1 MKKGIVREAF
11 IASIP
16 VFAGYIVLGFGF
28 GVLLR
33 LEGYNAL
40 YAMLM
45 SVTIYGGAMQYVAVE
60 LIATNASLITTA
72 LTSLLVQV
80 RHLFYGISL
89 IDLYKGAGIK
99 KAYMIFGLTDETYS
113 LTVRGTHFSG
123 KDKYTYFFLVTLFNH
138 IYWIMGGVLGALFG
152 AILPFDSRG
161 MDFSLTALF
170 VTIFI
175 EQFKRNKDRFPALM
189 GGAVTFCCLVIFGKE
204 TFLIPTML
212 IICAILIGRIIYT
225 EKKEQV
231 KRNDRA

>member
-1 MKKGIVREAF
+1 MNKKIVREAF
-11 IASIP
+11 IASLP
-16 VFAGYIVLGFGF
+16 VMAGYLVLGTGF

-45 SVTIYGGAMQYVAVE
+45 SITIYGGATQYVAVE

-80 RHLFYGISL
+80 RHLFYGLSL

-113 LTVRGTHFSG
+113 LTVRGTHFKG
-123 KDKYTYFFLVTLFNH
+123 KGKFTYFFLVTLFNH
-138 IYWIMGGVLGALFG
+138 CYWIIGGVIGALLG
-152 AILPFDSRG
+152 SILPFDARG

-170 VTIFI
+170 VTIVI
-175 EQFKRNKDRFPALM
+175 EQWKSNKDHFPAVM
-189 GGAVTFCCLVIFGKE
+189 GGIVTLICLVIFGKE
-204 TFLIPTML
+204 TFLIPTM
-212 IICAILIGRIIYT
+212 IVICVLLLARIF
-225 EKKEQV
+225 KNRKV
-231 KRNDRA
+231 KTND